1 MIHNFKTGRLG
12 LSDPEID
19 REMAEIHAAMC
30 ARHNLDPNDC
40 SSKTGTGHFYTPT
53 EIHRKQVLW
62 AMKMANSVLAYSGT
76 KERWDQHHAW
86 KFQSNQLWQH
96 DGLGTVRKFG
106 FNKVQNEAYAL
117 TALETDKVWEAQKAR
132 MAKATVLHHV
142 HTGADNESYNAIKWG

>member
-1 MIHNFKTGRLG
+1 MERTFKTGKLG
-12 LSDPEID
+12 LSGPEID
-19 REMAEIHAAMC
+19 KEMAEIHAAMC

-40 SSKTGTGHFYTPT
+40 GSKTGTGHFYTPT

-76 KERWDQHHAW
+76 KEQWNRHAW
-86 KFQSNQLWQH
+86 KFQAQEVWQH

-117 TALETDKVWEAQKAR
+117 TALETDKVWTEQQAR
-132 MAKATVLHHV
+132 MEKATVLHNV
-142 HTGADNESYNAIKWG
+142 HTGADGEEYNAIKWG